1 MMQSRFSSRVKATAV
16 CGVTFGLAVITAGP
30 ATASKMPGSIDTT
43 KCSMPE
49 FSQPFLSAGD
59 HHKYF
64 LAPGQEVGDF
74 NGDGWTLSGG
84 AIVMPSL
91 IAGEE
96 AGSVLDLPAGAKAV
110 SPEIC
115 VQRDFKAARAMVRD
129 VVGSGGIRMSVSYAG
144 TKWATPAKNSGRF
157 RGYKTDWTVSRRINV
172 KPSNKPGWQLATFT
186 FQAEGDGS
194 DLQIYDFY
202 VDPRM
207 KG

>member
-1 MMQSRFSSRVKATAV
+1 MKQCLFSLKKPAAA
-16 CGVTFGLAVITAGP
+16 CGLVLMLAGLAAGS
-30 ATASKMPGSIDTT
+30 ASASQMPGSIDTT
-43 KCSMPE
+43 KCSMPD
-49 FSQPFLSAGD
+49 FSQPFLSVGD
-59 HHKYF
+59 DHNYF

-84 AIVMPSL
+84 AIVVPSL

-129 VVGSGGIRMSVSYAG
+129 VVGNGGIRMSVSYAG
-144 TKWATPAKNSGRF
+144 TKWATRSKNSGRF
-157 RGYKTDWTVSRRINV
+157 HGHKADWTVSRRINV

-186 FQAEGDGS
+186 FKAEGGTS
-194 DLQIYDFY
+194 DFQLYDFY

-207 KG
+207 K